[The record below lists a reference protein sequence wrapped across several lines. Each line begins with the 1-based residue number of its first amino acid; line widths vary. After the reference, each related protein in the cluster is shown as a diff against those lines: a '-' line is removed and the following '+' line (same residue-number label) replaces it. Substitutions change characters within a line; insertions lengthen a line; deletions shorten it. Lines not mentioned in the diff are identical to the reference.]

1 MNACRPPGK
10 NVEAKE
16 TPPSCERCRRRPAR
30 YGVAMQIGFNLPNS
44 GPLSAAPAMARIA
57 TEGEA
62 MGFDYLTMTDH
73 VVLPDTRV
81 PGYPYSETVSF
92 YEEAPTE
99 RHEQLVGMAWI
110 AARTTRIRM
119 VEEVVVVHDRR
130 ATL

>member
-1 MNACRPPGK
+1 MAASRKCVQKWNAGGPP
-10 NVEAKE
+10 
-16 TPPSCERCRRRPAR
+16 TLPAR
-30 YGVAMQIGFNLPNS
+30 AGKVWCGMQIGFNLPNS
-44 GPLSAAPAMARIA
+44 GPLSAAPTMARIA
-57 TEGEA
+57 SEGEA

-73 VVLPDTRV
+73 VVLPDTKV
-81 PGYPYSETVSF
+81 PGYPYSESGSF